1 MVRFLA
7 RREGL
12 SAVRVID
19 SHTEGEPTR
28 VIVDGGP
35 PLGDG
40 PMGERRERFA
50 REFDHV
56 RRFTVTEPHG
66 HDALVGA
73 LLCEPYDR
81 SCAAGVIFFDNA
93 GYLGM
98 CGHGTIGLAVTLAH
112 IGRLKPGRHRFE
124 TPVGTVGVELANAN
138 TATVENVESYRFAEA
153 VSVEAAGLGTVRGD
167 VAWGG
172 NWFFLASTTPPC
184 DLVLRNVGR
193 LTEAATAIRDS
204 LHAQGVRGK
213 DGASIDHIEFFAPSQ
228 SSDAD
233 SRNFVLCP
241 GGAYDR
247 SPCGTGTSAKL
258 ACLCADGKLRPGQVW
273 VQESIIGSRFRA
285 SFGPGPS
292 GGILPR
298 ITGRAFVC
306 AESTL
311 VQDPADPFRY
321 GFECHPQP

>member
-1 MVRFLA
+1 M
-7 RREGL
+7 
-12 SAVRVID
+12 RVID

-40 PMGERRERFA
+40 PLAERRERFA
-50 REFDHV
+50 REFDHF
-56 RRFTVTEPHG
+56 RRFAVTEPHG

-73 LLCEPYDR
+73 LLCEPHDPT
-81 SCAAGVIFFDNA
+81 CTAGVIYVDNA
-93 GYLGM
+93 GFLGM

-112 IGRLKPGRHRFE
+112 IGRLEPGRHRFE
-124 TPVGTVGVELANAN
+124 TPVGIVGVELADQN
-138 TATVENVESYRFAEA
+138 TATIENVESYRHLKD
-153 VSVEAAGLGTVRGD
+153 VSVEVAGLGTVRGD

-172 NWFFLASTTPPC
+172 NWFFLTSAVPC
-184 DLVLRNVGR
+184 DLTLANAGR
-193 LTEAATAIRDS
+193 LSLAASAIRDA
-204 LHAQGVRGK
+204 LKAAGVRGRN
-213 DGASIDHIEFFAPSQ
+213 GAPIDHVEIFGPPE

-258 ACLCADGKLRPGQVW
+258 ACLHADEKLRPGEVW

-285 SFGPGPS
+285 TFEPGPS
-292 GGILPR
+292 GGVLPR
-298 ITGRAFVC
+298 ISGRAFVC
-306 AESTL
+306 AESKL
-311 VQDPADPFRY
+311 IGNLADPFRF
-321 GFECHPQP
+321 GFGA